1 MLIFVFRFHDINDE
15 MSTVVFATPQMLEV
29 LSESIFVE
37 ADVTF
42 PGITTFPYLLNIVAY
57 NHLTI
62 QFQVVARVLMS
73 NLSAEAY
80 KLAFDKVF
88 SITTNLHPEFNHGAE
103 VKGWIL
109 DFSSAQYQGLAQTIG
124 EKASEVIRG
133 CEVHF
138 MRVVKKIADKV
149 TKDEVSKKIFKKIA
163 YNIPRLDNQSD
174 VLVSFDIL
182 SGVAEIAE
190 ASSFLSLNEEELA
203 ASTTGWV
210 AAEEWAEWW
219 SRPRHVKMFTRSFK
233 EMTDADWLAC
243 PRTTNAVESHNKI
256 SNAKTSLLI
265 CALEHYYRIDKRSA
279 YQTLAAQL
287 GVAVGT
293 KAQKRKR
300 LNDKRRTRRL
310 RAKKRHVEG
319 EDEVDST
326 DETLLVSS
334 KTADVNEADD
344 DEHIGKKVWID
355 TIGSRGKH
363 LGWCEAVIKEKQANG
378 DYVAFY
384 TKWPKHA
391 TTIPDIYDED
401 EIRFVSPFP
410 EGQ

>member
-1 MLIFVFRFHDINDE
+1 

-29 LSESIFVE
+29 LAESLFVE

-73 NLSAEAY
+73 SLTAEAY
-80 KLAFDKVF
+80 KLAFGKVF
-88 SITTNLHPEFNHGAE
+88 SITTNLYPEFNHGAE

-109 DFSSAQYQGLAQTIG
+109 DFSSAQHQGLAKIIG

-138 MRVVKKIADKV
+138 MRAVKKIADKV
-149 TKDEVSKKIFKKIA
+149 SKDDCSKNVFKKIA
-163 YNIPRLDNQSD
+163 YNIPRLESQSD
-174 VLVSFDIL
+174 VLLSFDIL
-182 SGVAEIAE
+182 SGVADVGE
-190 ASSFLSLNEEELA
+190 ASCFISLNEEEKA
-203 ASTTGWV
+203 VNTSGWV
-210 AAEEWAEWW
+210 GATEWEEWW
-219 SRPRHVKMFTRSFK
+219 SRPRHVKMFTKSFK
-233 EMTDADWLAC
+233 DMTDADWRAC

-287 GVAVGT
+287 GIAVGT

-300 LNDKRRTRRL
+300 LNDKRRSRRL

-319 EDEVDST
+319 EDKIDSL
-326 DETLLVSS
+326 DESSLVCQKLESV
-334 KTADVNEADD
+334 KEADG

-355 TIGSRGKH
+355 TIGSKGKH
-363 LGWCEAVIKEKQANG
+363 LGWCEAVIKQKEPNG

-391 TTIPDIYDED
+391 TSIPDIFDED
-401 EIRFVSPFP
+401 EIRFDSPFP
-410 EGQ
+410 DGE